1 MALDVVGL
9 EVVVLAEVVVVS
21 AALVLSVIAALGFWD
36 APFGRLMRP
45 LPLGIFVFLLIDG
58 ATLLDVGLSIWYFYG
73 LGAIAVVIVA
83 YAAIQGALLLTE
95 RREV

>member
-9 EVVVLAEVVVVS
+9 DVMIVAEVAVLG

-36 APFGRLMRP
+36 APFGRLLKP
-45 LPLGIFVFLLIDG
+45 LPLVLLAFLVMDAG
-58 ATLLDVGLSIWYFYG
+58 TLLSADLPRTYFHG
-73 LGAIAVVIVA
+73 VGAIAVFIAA

-95 RREV
+95 RRGV